1 MILLEVKDF
10 LSALLFMS
18 KSLSLCVNL
27 NISTWH
33 IHDIYI
39 YTIIHIQYM
48 TYTWQLCY
56 SHLWGIGGSHEGAVI
71 AVDVAKARGQRYGRL
86 CQPIN

>member
-33 IHDIYI
+33 IHDIY
-39 YTIIHIQYM
+39 
-48 TYTWQLCY
+48 TYSWQFCY
-56 SHLWGIGGSHEGAVI
+56 SHLWGIGDPHEGAVI
-71 AVDVAKARGQRYGRL
+71 AVYVAKARGQRYGRL